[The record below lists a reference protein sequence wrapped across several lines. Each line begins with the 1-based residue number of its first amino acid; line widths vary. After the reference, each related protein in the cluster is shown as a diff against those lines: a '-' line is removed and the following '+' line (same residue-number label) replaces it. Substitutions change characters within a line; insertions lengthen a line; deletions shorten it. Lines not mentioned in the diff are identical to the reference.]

1 MQPES
6 WKFLCTGRW
15 KHRCG
20 RLCLSRLFSCWDTQ
34 GRCSV
39 VCFQTWEEG
48 SCISPVCAYK
58 LLVNHV
64 YKVYKCHTEIVFVLW
79 LLSSPVIIPMSQ
91 YVKNTKSQTSIAR
104 QLTWSVERWLGCGL
118 GMSTDSLWF
127 AGMPGRE
134 GKKERE
140 RERYLMELPKI
151 SSGEPLATLEI
162 LSCSY
167 NICPSPSNTACK
179 KWCSL
184 FKQVFWIQPYGPLFS
199 AEKFFHLP
207 RHTSSWPPVRPVF
220 FRDGS
225 GCSIGGRRA
234 CIGFVFLYS
243 WNRWKKMFLG
253 WIGLLDSFND
263 FFVDVHS
270 LPREQIS
277 FAYMFL
283 LILGSNTTN

>member
-6 WKFLCTGRW
+6 RKFLCTGRW

-64 YKVYKCHTEIVFVLW
+64 YKVYKCHTEIVFVFVVAFIP
-79 LLSSPVIIPMSQ
+79 SNYSHESVRQKHKITNFYCSPADMIGWEMV
-91 YVKNTKSQTSIAR
+91 R
-104 QLTWSVERWLGCGL
+104 
-118 GMSTDSLWF
+118 LWF
-127 AGMPGRE
+127 RHVHGQFVICRHARE
-134 GKKERE
+134 RGKERE

-184 FKQVFWIQPYGPLFS
+184 FTQVFWIQPYGPLFS

-234 CIGFVFLYS
+234 CIVF
-243 WNRWKKMFLG
+243 F
-253 WIGLLDSFND
+253 
-263 FFVDVHS
+263 
-270 LPREQIS
+270 
-277 FAYMFL
+277 
-283 LILGSNTTN
+283 

>member
-48 SCISPVCAYK
+48 SCISPGCAYK

-140 RERYLMELPKI
+140 REIFDGTSQDIKWW
-151 SSGEPLATLEI
+151 AT
-162 LSCSY
+162 
-167 NICPSPSNTACK
+167 SNTWNLELFIQHLSLTKQHSVQKMMLFIQTGFLNSALRSFIFGWKVLPLTKAYKFMTTSEASFFQRWFGVFYWGEEGMYRFCFFIQLEPVK
-179 KWCSL
+179 KKC
-184 FKQVFWIQPYGPLFS
+184 FWGESDYLIVS
-199 AEKFFHLP
+199 M
-207 RHTSSWPPVRPVF
+207 
-220 FRDGS
+220 
-225 GCSIGGRRA
+225 I
-234 CIGFVFLYS
+234 
-243 WNRWKKMFLG
+243 
-253 WIGLLDSFND
+253 
-263 FFVDVHS
+263 
-270 LPREQIS
+270 
-277 FAYMFL
+277 FL
-283 LILGSNTTN
+283 LMFTPYLGSKSRLHTCSF